1 MPSSSAAG
9 AMVGSMLARRDPV
22 FRRRL
27 ISALLLG
34 PLALVL
40 LWMGGLVF
48 TAWVAAFA
56 AAMAWEWTQMSDPKA
71 PPVAYAI
78 ACATASGAVLLAGET
93 STQDALFWG
102 AAGTLAAG
110 IERWRRGWSIEVL
123 GVLYVS
129 LAAGL
134 LASMRAEPEHGLPM
148 VVLLF
153 AIVWAA
159 DSLAYIA
166 GTWLGG
172 PKLVPQASP
181 NKTWSGF
188 IAGLAAGTAAG
199 VAAGAVFDLNLP
211 VVAVFAAVVAVAS
224 VLGDLAMSL
233 FKRSF
238 NVKDSGTL
246 IPGHGGVLDRVDAL
260 MLAVIT
266 AVLFQRVIPLGWG
279 AA

>member
-1 MPSSSAAG
+1 MP
-9 AMVGSMLARRDPV
+9 VRRDPV

-27 ISALLLG
+27 VSALILG
-34 PLALVL
+34 PLAIVL
-40 LWMGGLVF
+40 LWLGGLVF

-56 AAMAWEWTQMSDPKA
+56 AAMAWEWIQMSDPKA
-71 PPVAYAI
+71 PPLAYAI
-78 ACATASGAVLLAGET
+78 ACATASGAVLLAGQT
-93 STQDALFWG
+93 STQEALFWG
-102 AAGTLAAG
+102 ALGTLAVGA
-110 IERWRRGWSIEVL
+110 ERWRRGWSMEVL

-129 LAAGL
+129 LSAGL
-134 LASMRAEPEHGLPM
+134 LAAMRADGAHGLQA
-148 VVLLF
+148 VILLF

-172 PKLVPQASP
+172 PKLIPQASP

-188 IAGLAAGTAAG
+188 IAGLAAGTGAG
-199 VAAGAVFDLNLP
+199 VAAGAVFDLNLSA
-211 VVAVFAAVVAVAS
+211 VALFGAVVAIAS

-238 NVKDSGTL
+238 NVKDSGRL

-266 AVLFQRVIPLGWG
+266 AVLFERVLPLGWS

>member
-1 MPSSSAAG
+1 MP
-9 AMVGSMLARRDPV
+9 ARRDPV

-27 ISALLLG
+27 VSALILA
-34 PLALVL
+34 PLAIVL
-40 LWMGGLVF
+40 LWLGDLFF

-56 AAMAWEWTQMSDPKA
+56 AAMAWEWIRMSDKDA

-78 ACATASGAVLLAGET
+78 ACSTASGAVLLAGQT
-93 STQDALFWG
+93 DIHQALFWG
-102 AAGTLAAG
+102 AAGTLATG

-129 LAAGL
+129 LSAGL
-134 LASMRAEPEHGLPM
+134 LAAMRAAPGHGLEA
-148 VVLLF
+148 VILLL

-159 DSLAYIA
+159 DSLAYLV

-188 IAGLAAGTAAG
+188 LAGLAAGTGAG
-199 VAAGAVFDLNLP
+199 MVAGWAFGLDLAT
-211 VVAVFAAVVAVAS
+211 VAVFGVIVAGAS
-224 VLGDLAMSL
+224 VLGDLSMSL

-238 NVKDSGTL
+238 GVKDSGTL

-260 MLAVIT
+260 MLAVIS
-266 AVLFQRVIPLGWG
+266 AVLVQRVLPLGWG
-279 AA
+279 QS

>member
-1 MPSSSAAG
+1 MP
-9 AMVGSMLARRDPV
+9 ARRDPV
-22 FRRRL
+22 FQRRL

-56 AAMAWEWTQMSDPKA
+56 AAMAWEWIQMSDPKA

-102 AAGTLAAG
+102 AAGTLAGG

-134 LASMRAEPEHGLPM
+134 LASMRAEPQHGLPM

-172 PKLVPQASP
+172 PKLIPQASP

-233 FKRSF
+233 FKRNF

-279 AA
+279 GA